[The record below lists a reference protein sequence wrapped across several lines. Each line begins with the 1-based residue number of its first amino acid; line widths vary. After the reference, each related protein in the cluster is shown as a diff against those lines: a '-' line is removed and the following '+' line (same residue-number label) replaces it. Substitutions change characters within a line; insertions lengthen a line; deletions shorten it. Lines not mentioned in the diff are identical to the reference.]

1 MYRAGNAIKFN
12 YMKKHLSRRI
22 CFIALLVCVLGKTSR
37 AQIDPH
43 FSQYYIQPMTMNPA
57 FTGAFDGD
65 YRVSGIWR
73 SQYGNTL
80 NTKGPFGGKNIQQ
93 KR

>member
-1 MYRAGNAIKFN
+1 
-12 YMKKHLSRRI
+12 MKRHLFRI
-22 CFIALLVCVLGKTSR
+22 CWTLLLAAAMGKTSQ

-80 NTKGPFGGKNIQQ
+80 NTKGLSAKKLQTNGISV
-93 KR
+93 

>member
-1 MYRAGNAIKFN
+1 
-12 YMKKHLSRRI
+12 
-22 CFIALLVCVLGKTSR
+22 
-37 AQIDPH
+37 
-43 FSQYYIQPMTMNPA
+43 MTMNPA

-80 NTKGPFGGKNIQQ
+80 NTKVFRQ
-93 KR
+93 KKHPTRMQVSE